1 MTNGFNKSKQIH
13 STIDTYISNDYTNVL
28 KSIKMTSYSKQYRQ
42 KAKKTERQKTL
53 SVDNADL
60 FKPVLNKKIA
70 MHE

>member
-1 MTNGFNKSKQIH
+1 
-13 STIDTYISNDYTNVL
+13 
-28 KSIKMTSYSKQYRQ
+28 MTSYSKQYRQ

-60 FKPVLNKKIA
+60 FKPALNKKIA